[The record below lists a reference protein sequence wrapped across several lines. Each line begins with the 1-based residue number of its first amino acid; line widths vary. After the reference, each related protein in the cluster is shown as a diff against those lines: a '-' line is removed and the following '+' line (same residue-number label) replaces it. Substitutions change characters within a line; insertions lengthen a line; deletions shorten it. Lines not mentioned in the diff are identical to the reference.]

1 MTEDLLV
8 IVDAKLEAWIEKIE
22 DDLAIAAGHV
32 HLSDT
37 CKVVDEMEELRV
49 KIKERLEQTK

>member
-1 MTEDLLV
+1 MTEGLLV

-32 HLSDT
+32 YLSDT

>member
-8 IVDAKLEAWIEKIE
+8 IVDAKLKDWIEKIE

-32 HLSDT
+32 QLSDT
-37 CKVVDEMEELRV
+37 CKVVDEMEELRL
-49 KIKERLEQTK
+49 KIKERLEQTE